1 MGLCGGASF
10 FFSISF
16 FNLIMKRSLLA
27 HEALTAALYTRYH
40 CTFIYG
46 MLPQIYSILASMD
59 DNDYGKRRVTWRIS
73 APSLGCLSKK
83 KMG

>member
-1 MGLCGGASF
+1 
-10 FFSISF
+10 
-16 FNLIMKRSLLA
+16 MKRSLLA
-27 HEALTAALYTRYH
+27 HEALTAVLYTRYH

-83 KMG
+83 KWADVAYISGAFM

>member
-1 MGLCGGASF
+1 
-10 FFSISF
+10 
-16 FNLIMKRSLLA
+16 MKRSLLA

-59 DNDYGKRRVTWRIS
+59 DNDYGKRRAT
-73 APSLGCLSKK
+73 
-83 KMG
+83 